1 MFSGLKRFIGYVGV
15 DESETHITIE
25 GLPGYDL
32 ARDIQQ
38 KWQTTKVNG
47 YLFSHIGKSK
57 IIFPKFFAIDVLY
70 IFRELYADPK
80 TRTAKRL
87 LEKIINELYNK
98 TWLKDISLDEK
109 HTRLN
114 FSRLSRIKLKML
126 DHQIEFLENYNQ
138 VVPSYRLRGLLLAA
152 APGSGK
158 ACRASTKVKVPD
170 GWKRIDM
177 LTVGDDI
184 TDVDGKVSKVTGVY
198 PQGKLQL
205 YKVTFADGRTA
216 EVCADHLW
224 NITNRNSKRREWTTV
239 NTKEIMTLLE
249 KRDNHVHIPLAASED
264 GPDEDLYIDPYL
276 LGILIGDGSFVN
288 QCMLSTPDEFIIEE
302 VKRLIPQSLTLK
314 YSGGYDYRISGDGR
328 NNSLTHELRNLGL
341 FGHRSYEKFIPSSYL
356 NGSHR
361 QRLALLQGLL
371 DTDGTVGKL
380 GCISYCTSSPQLA
393 KDVQKLVWSLGGI
406 CKIREKQPF
415 YTYNDERRAGRLSYV
430 LMIRYHKPNELFR
443 LPKKKD
449 RLSDT
454 NQYSTNLRLRIVSIV
469 PSVVDEAVCIS
480 VDHPE
485 KLYVIDDYVVT
496 HNTITCIAVSECVE
510 ADVFIAVVPKNA
522 LERVWEKTFAE
533 LINNDPQFWVSKTL
547 GEAAPL
553 GKEYYA
559 FHYEALDR
567 AVEFAKKLKPGT
579 KVCIALDECHN
590 FNEINSA
597 RTQLFITLC
606 KLTQSEDIIWSS
618 GTPVKAIGA
627 ECVPL
632 LQTIDPFFD
641 NLDAQTRFKK
651 IFGKDAKK
659 ANDILRNRI
668 GIVSFKINKKE
679 VVKGEVLF
687 QRVDVKIP
695 NGVNYTLDHIRGEM
709 RAFIDERTKFYNERM
724 GEITDLYNECVKYHE
739 ATLKTPQEKEAL
751 ETYRRYVKMIRSN
764 YDPVMMKAEV
774 IYCNK
779 YELQK
784 IIPSLPDFQRKEF
797 KSARSVVKYV
807 SLKIMGEALGG
818 VLGKRRSQCHV
829 DMVEHV
835 NLDQLIDSATKKSIV
850 FTSYVDVV
858 DKSSDWLE
866 GRGYQPLKIY
876 GDTNKNLAN
885 LIKRFEKE
893 EDLNPVVATYQS
905 LSTAVPMTMANNLVM
920 MNAPFRDHE
929 REQAISRCDRL
940 GQDSTVTV
948 YDVFL
953 DTGAAPNI
961 STRSK
966 EILDW
971 SKQQVE
977 SIMGIHAPTD
987 LNATLESMVNA
998 GDSFVVSQEAFVSE
1012 CIRLVKH

>member
-38 KWQTTKVNG
+38 KWQTSKVNG
-47 YLFSHIGKSK
+47 YLFSHVGKSK

-158 ACRASTKVKVPD
+158 
-170 GWKRIDM
+170 
-177 LTVGDDI
+177 
-184 TDVDGKVSKVTGVY
+184 
-198 PQGKLQL
+198 
-205 YKVTFADGRTA
+205 
-216 EVCADHLW
+216 
-224 NITNRNSKRREWTTV
+224 
-239 NTKEIMTLLE
+239 TL
-249 KRDNHVHIPLAASED
+249 
-264 GPDEDLYIDPYL
+264 
-276 LGILIGDGSFVN
+276 
-288 QCMLSTPDEFIIEE
+288 
-302 VKRLIPQSLTLK
+302 
-314 YSGGYDYRISGDGR
+314 
-328 NNSLTHELRNLGL
+328 
-341 FGHRSYEKFIPSSYL
+341 
-356 NGSHR
+356 
-361 QRLALLQGLL
+361 
-371 DTDGTVGKL
+371 
-380 GCISYCTSSPQLA
+380 
-393 KDVQKLVWSLGGI
+393 
-406 CKIREKQPF
+406 
-415 YTYNDERRAGRLSYV
+415 
-430 LMIRYHKPNELFR
+430 
-443 LPKKKD
+443 
-449 RLSDT
+449 
-454 NQYSTNLRLRIVSIV
+454 
-469 PSVVDEAVCIS
+469 
-480 VDHPE
+480 
-485 KLYVIDDYVVT
+485 
-496 HNTITCIAVSECVE
+496 TCIAVSECVE

-533 LINNDPQFWVSKTL
+533 LINDDPQYWVSKTL

-679 VVKGEVLF
+679 VVKGEVIT

-695 NGVNYTLDHIRGEM
+695 NGTNYTLDHIRGEM

-724 GEITDLYNECVKYHE
+724 GEITDLYNECVKHHE
-739 ATLKTPQEKEAL
+739 ATLKSPQEKEAL
-751 ETYRRYVKMIRSN
+751 ETYRRYIKMIRTG

-866 GRGYQPLKIY
+866 ERGYQPLKIY

-893 EDLNPVVATYQS
+893 EDLNPVIATYQS
-905 LSTAVPMTMANNLVM
+905 LSTAVPLTMANNLVM